1 MMRMKRVRTKVMIP
15 VAVMTIGLLAGC
27 GASEADRVF
36 EYDMEEVLLDDLDT
50 GNLTD
55 ADKQA
60 KYIDYLEAV
69 FEDDIA
75 EAYSSVKSAEV
86 TLSESE
92 GAMQAVVSL
101 NLQEELAEE
110 SVTEIAEIV
119 ATATG
124 NTATD
129 NIIIQD
135 AEGNILF
142 MKSTPLPESDVEG

>member
-1 MMRMKRVRTKVMIP
+1 MMRMKRVRMKVMIP
-15 VAVMTIGLLAGC
+15 IAVMAIGLLAGC
-27 GASEADRVF
+27 GAPKVDRAS
-36 EYDMEEVLLDDLDT
+36 EYDVEEILLDDLDT
-50 GNLTD
+50 ANLTD

-69 FEDDIA
+69 FEDDIT

-86 TLSESE
+86 TLSESG

-101 NLQEELAEE
+101 DLQEELAEE

-124 NTATD
+124 NTSTD

-135 AEGNILF
+135 AEGNVLF
-142 MKSTPLPESDVEG
+142 MKNTLLPESDVEG

>member
-1 MMRMKRVRTKVMIP
+1 MRVKRVRTKMMIP
-15 VAVMTIGLLAGC
+15 IAVMAIGLLAGC
-27 GASEADRVF
+27 GAPAADRAS
-36 EYDMEEVLLDDLDT
+36 EYDVEEILLDDLDT
-50 GNLTD
+50 DNLTD

-60 KYIDYLEAV
+60 KYIEYLEAV
-69 FEDDIA
+69 FEDDIE

-92 GAMQAVVSL
+92 GAMQALVSL
-101 NLQEELAEE
+101 DLQEELAEE
-110 SVTEIAEIV
+110 SVTEIAKIV

-124 NTATD
+124 NTSTD

-135 AEGNILF
+135 AEGNVLF

>member
-1 MMRMKRVRTKVMIP
+1 MIP
-15 VAVMTIGLLAGC
+15 IAVMAIGLLAGC
-27 GASEADRVF
+27 GAPAADRDS
-36 EYDMEEVLLDDLDT
+36 EYDVEEILLDDLDT
-50 GNLTD
+50 DNLTD

-69 FEDDIA
+69 FEDDIE

-92 GAMQAVVSL
+92 GAMQALVSL
-101 NLQEELAEE
+101 DLQEELAEE
-110 SVTEIAEIV
+110 SVTEIAKIV

-124 NTATD
+124 NTSTD